1 MGAVYATGEAR
12 AVRDYRTEVERPLP
26 WTTVVSAA
34 AVPLVTDGETRGVLS
49 ALHHSERVFEES
61 DLELLTT
68 VGAQVAPALT
78 NMKLLAAAHRRA
90 AEALAL
96 ATLMR
101 TGAGQNRETALQLIG
116 EDATRLLG
124 ADVAGVV
131 LHDPAGGMEWS
142 GVYGARTERWR
153 DPAHRPSGPIYF
165 SGERTL
171 LGENGTMPD
180 PCLANEDVQTA
191 LILPLHGL
199 TRTLGALVIGWRFQL
214 DVAPAHVEFAE
225 ALAGF
230 VGTLVEQASTAAQ
243 RDALIGNA
251 PVVLASMDSDG
262 TITLC
267 EGAAAA
273 SIGFGPEIVGLRY
286 DDVLQDAP
294 DVIAA
299 IRQAVAGGPVAV
311 TLAVGGRDFDIR
323 FQPRGGGGFLIATD
337 VTERVAA
344 ERALQWRATHDE
356 LTGLPNGDEVIAR
369 TARALASTA
378 LGAVVA
384 DVRSFDDVNE
394 TLGHDAADGLLQ
406 EIGRR
411 LVNGVEGAVVVGRTG
426 GDEFTVVAP
435 ARGLDGARALAGA
448 VRANAEADTV
458 IDERTLAV
466 EVRCGVAYA
475 EPGDDAEALLR
486 RADSALQ
493 SARRGQGMV
502 VAHDAAMAD
511 RRRAQVEL
519 AADLRRALD
528 DDLLEVH
535 FQPIVDLADRAVQRA
550 EALVRWHHPERGDVP
565 PTEFVGIAERSGLI
579 HRLTATVLDL
589 ALERCAGRLGLGVNV
604 NVSALDATSDLLIAQ
619 TEAALGRH
627 GIAPEMLC
635 LEITESARLEEEP
648 ATIER
653 LPAAQLKLDRAFVGR
668 MCADGRSAAI
678 VRSAVT
684 LAQALG
690 LEIVAEGIEDQA
702 TREALTA
709 LGCRY
714 GQGFLFAPAMP
725 VDGLAGFV
733 KNGR

>member
-1 MGAVYATGEAR
+1 
-12 AVRDYRTEVERPLP
+12 
-26 WTTVVSAA
+26 
-34 AVPLVTDGETRGVLS
+34 
-49 ALHHSERVFEES
+49 
-61 DLELLTT
+61 
-68 VGAQVAPALT
+68 
-78 NMKLLAAAHRRA
+78 
-90 AEALAL
+90 
-96 ATLMR
+96 
-101 TGAGQNRETALQLIG
+101 
-116 EDATRLLG
+116 
-124 ADVAGVV
+124 
-131 LHDPAGGMEWS
+131 
-142 GVYGARTERWR
+142 
-153 DPAHRPSGPIYF
+153 
-165 SGERTL
+165 
-171 LGENGTMPD
+171 
-180 PCLANEDVQTA
+180 
-191 LILPLHGL
+191 
-199 TRTLGALVIGWRFQL
+199 
-214 DVAPAHVEFAE
+214 
-225 ALAGF
+225 
-230 VGTLVEQASTAAQ
+230 
-243 RDALIGNA
+243 
-251 PVVLASMDSDG
+251 
-262 TITLC
+262 
-267 EGAAAA
+267 
-273 SIGFGPEIVGLRY
+273 
-286 DDVLQDAP
+286 
-294 DVIAA
+294 
-299 IRQAVAGGPVAV
+299 
-311 TLAVGGRDFDIR
+311 
-323 FQPRGGGGFLIATD
+323 
-337 VTERVAA
+337 
-344 ERALQWRATHDE
+344 
-356 LTGLPNGDEVIAR
+356 
-369 TARALASTA
+369 
-378 LGAVVA
+378 
-384 DVRSFDDVNE
+384 
-394 TLGHDAADGLLQ
+394 
-406 EIGRR
+406 
-411 LVNGVEGAVVVGRTG
+411 
-426 GDEFTVVAP
+426 
-435 ARGLDGARALAGA
+435 

-653 LPAAQLKLDRAFVGR
+653 LRRLTAMGVKVAIDDFGTGWSSFTLLERLPAAQLKLDRAFVGR